1 MRRPMLIRVL
11 GAGVAGLTAAYECAR
26 RGATVEII
34 DRLGAPAQ
42 GCSKYAGG
50 MLAPWCE
57 LESAE
62 PLVETLGLESMQ
74 FWQNHFTDVPRQG
87 SLVVAQ
93 PRDLPDLK
101 RFSRRTHGFDW
112 IDAAKIAELEPDLAG
127 RFDSALYFEQES
139 HLNPRL
145 ILAEL
150 AQRLAQDFQVTFH
163 FNTDAAEIENTAD
176 YTIDCRGL
184 AARDELP
191 DLRPVK
197 GEMLLLRSSEVKLSR
212 PVRMLHPR
220 IPVYIVPRADAIF
233 MVGAT
238 MVENNERGRVTA
250 RGIGELLN
258 AAYALHPAFGEAEIV
273 ELGADL
279 RPAFADHLPR
289 LRKRG
294 TTLYINGLYR
304 HGFLL
309 APALAARAAAV
320 IFEGKVFPEVMD
332 EA

>member
-1 MRRPMLIRVL
+1 MQIRIL
-11 GAGVAGLTAAYECAR
+11 GAGVAGLTAAFACVS
-26 RGATVEII
+26 RGLRVEII
-34 DRLGAPAQ
+34 ERRSAAAQ

-62 PLVETLGLESMQ
+62 PLVEHLGRESMR
-74 FWQNHFTDVPRQG
+74 FWQDHFANVPQHG

-101 RFSRRTHGFDW
+101 RFSRRTHNFNWVTGPD
-112 IDAAKIAELEPDLAG
+112 IAAMEPDLAG
-127 RFDSALYFEQES
+127 RFDSALYFGEEA
-139 HLNPRL
+139 HLDPRA

-150 AQRLAQDFQVTFH
+150 AARLQDLGVVFRYETEA
-163 FNTDAAEIENTAD
+163 DAATSPAETI
-176 YTIDCRGL
+176 IDCRGL
-184 AARDELP
+184 AARDELTE
-191 DLRPVK
+191 LRAVK
-197 GEMLLLRSSEVKLSR
+197 GEMLLLRTDEIRLSR

-220 IPVYIVPRADAIF
+220 VPVYIVPREGGVF

-258 AAYALHPAFGEAEIV
+258 AAYALHPAFGEAEIL

-289 LRKRG
+289 LIRRG
-294 TTLYINGLYR
+294 NKVYINGLYR

-309 APALAARAAAV
+309 APALARRAAAL
-320 IFEGKVFPEVMD
+320 ICEGTVFPEVMP
-332 EA
+332 EAKLEFA

>member
-1 MRRPMLIRVL
+1 MLIRVL

-26 RGATVEII
+26 RGAQVEII
-34 DRLGAPAQ
+34 DRLSAAAQ
-42 GCSKYAGG
+42 GCSRYAGG

-74 FWQNHFTDVPRQG
+74 FWQQHFTDVPRQG

-101 RFSRRTHGFDW
+101 RFSRRTHAFDW
-112 IDAAKIAELEPDLAG
+112 IDGAKIAQLEPDLAG
-127 RFDSALYFEQES
+127 RFDSALYFKEES

-150 AQRLAQDFQVTFH
+150 AQRLAQDFNVKFH
-163 FNTDAAEIENTAD
+163 LNSDAADIQNNAD
-176 YTIDCRGL
+176 YTLDCRGL

-191 DLRPVK
+191 DLRAVK
-197 GEMLLLRSSEVKLSR
+197 GEMLLLRSADITLSR

-220 IPVYIVPRADAIF
+220 IPVYIVPRVDNIF

-309 APALAARAAAV
+309 APALAKRAAAV
-320 IFEGKVFPEVMD
+320 ILDGKIFPEVMD